1 MEEVALL
8 RANVPQLKLKWL
20 FLGYLITNTG
30 SSFIW
35 PLTTIYMHEYLGES
49 LTTAGIVLLLNSLFM
64 VIGSLVG
71 GRLFDTWREDV
82 TILLGI
88 FLTTA
93 STGALVWWH
102 GWPAYPLLLI
112 VSGFGNGMIVTAVN
126 GFATRITSR
135 RPSFIFNVMYF
146 ISNLGLVFGTLGVGF
161 ILPLGITYVF
171 AIAFAMY
178 LLFLII
184 AWFEYRGKNRP
195 DKVVAGAQK
204 ERLRPRL
211 PVIAVLA
218 TLIFIWI
225 FYEQWQSNISAF
237 MLSEGLKVR
246 DYSFLWTVNAVLIVT
261 FQPVLTVLDN
271 WLTRHLRG
279 RMYTGF
285 VLFAG
290 SFLILLTANH
300 YIQFVAAMTVL
311 TLGEIIALPAVST
324 FVDTF
329 APLSQKGRYQGLVQ
343 SCASFGRAVGPLAG
357 ALLIEAYSYHLL
369 FITATIV
376 IVASVALF
384 ALSNLR
390 ERRITS
396 QKKA

>member
-1 MEEVALL
+1 M

-49 LTTAGIVLLLNSLFM
+49 LTTAGIVLFFNSLFM
-64 VIGSLVG
+64 VIGSTVG
-71 GRLFDTWREDV
+71 GKLFDTWREDV

-93 STGALVWWH
+93 STGALIWFH
-102 GWPAYPLLLI
+102 GWPAYPLLLVI
-112 VSGFGNGMIVTAVN
+112 SGFGNGMVVTAVN
-126 GFATRITSR
+126 GFATRITTR
-135 RPSFIFNVMYF
+135 RPSFIFNMMYF

-171 AIAFAMY
+171 SIAFAMY
-178 LLFLII
+178 LLFFII

-195 DKVVAGAQK
+195 NKTTAGEQK
-204 ERLRPRL
+204 ERLRPQL
-211 PVIAVLA
+211 PVLAVLA

-246 DYSFLWTVNAVLIVT
+246 DYSFLWTVNAVLIVV
-261 FQPVLTVLDN
+261 FQPVLTMLDD
-271 WLTRHLRG
+271 WLTKHLKG
-279 RMYTGF
+279 RMYVGF
-285 VLFAG
+285 ALFAG
-290 SFLILLTANH
+290 SFMILLTARH
-300 YIQFVAAMTVL
+300 YAYFIAAMTVL

-324 FVDTF
+324 FVDTY
-329 APLSQKGRYQGLVQ
+329 APESQKGRYQGLVQ

-357 ALLIEAYSYHLL
+357 ALLIESFSYRLL
-369 FITATIV
+369 FISATVV
-376 IVASVALF
+376 IMASVALF

-390 ERRITS
+390 ARRQS
-396 QKKA
+396 PSAS